1 MQDTFMAEKKS
12 ASAKKYYQQNKEKIL
27 AKAKL
32 YYQQNKEKISERAKE
47 YYQQNKDK
55 SAKRYKVYY
64 DKNKEDIKERKN
76 MRHRARIIE
85 TMKDKSNNAKY
96 SVMCP
101 VSQFIE
107 YVRTENTAE
116 FLEHYDARVRGTSE
130 CIKYCKFS
138 KRNGQ
143 NCPLCEKDLSDEQ
156 MRAACPVSSA
166 FRFDNACDRIRVFV
180 KKIQTEKLDKVG
192 EAILTVIRN
201 LTGVQQITK
210 HTQFQNGLGMDSL
223 DMMDLLIHVEEEF
236 NIENAGFVLR
246 ASDCKT
252 VGDLIILIKQHYQI
266 NDAMAV
272 MKNTQKTR

>member
-12 ASAKKYYQQNKEKIL
+12 ASAKKYYQQNKEKI
-27 AKAKL
+27 
-32 YYQQNKEKISERAKE
+32 SERAKK
-47 YYQQNKDK
+47 YYQQ
-55 SAKRYKVYY
+55 
-64 DKNKEDIKERKN
+64 NKEDIKERKN

-143 NCPLCEKDLSDEQ
+143 NCPLCDKDLSDEQ

-166 FRFDNACDRIRVFV
+166 FRFNNACDRIRVFI
-180 KKIQTEKLDKVG
+180 KKIQAEKLDKVG
-192 EAILTVIRN
+192 ETILTIIRN

-223 DMMDLLIHVEEEF
+223 DMMEMLMS
-236 NIENAGFVLR
+236 IENVLDIDNADLIFR
-246 ASDCKT
+246 IQDCKT
-252 VGDLIILIKQHYQI
+252 VGDLIILIQQHYQI

>member
-1 MQDTFMAEKKS
+1 MQDTFKAEKKS
-12 ASAKKYYQQNKEKIL
+12 ASAKKYYQQNKEKI
-27 AKAKL
+27 
-32 YYQQNKEKISERAKE
+32 SERAKK

-64 DKNKEDIKERKN
+64 DKNKESIKERKN

-85 TMKDKSNNAKY
+85 TMKGKSDNTRY

-116 FLEHYDARVRGTSE
+116 FLEHYDARVRGASE

-143 NCPLCEKDLSDEQ
+143 NCPLCDKDLSDEQ
-156 MRAACPVSSA
+156 MRATCPVSSA
-166 FRFDNACDRIRVFV
+166 FRFNNACDRIRVFI
-180 KKIQTEKLDKVG
+180 KKIQTEKLDKAG
-192 EAILTVIRN
+192 ETILTIIRN

-223 DMMDLLIHVEEEF
+223 DMMELLMS
-236 NIENAGFVLR
+236 IENVLGVDNADLIFR
-246 ASDCKT
+246 IQDCKT
-252 VGDLIILIKQHYQI
+252 VGDLIILIQRHYQI
-266 NDAMAV
+266 YDAMAV
-272 MKNTQKTR
+272 MKNTKKTR